1 MLPQDP
7 KLASRK
13 RVPTFWRA
21 VPGFPIFNSNSYLR
35 RPSMKRYTPDML
47 PASGH
52 TRMAEQR
59 IALVTGGNR
68 GIGLEVCRQLA
79 GLGIRV
85 VLGSRDTAR
94 GVAAAGE
101 LVAERLPVEA
111 RHLDVASAKSIS
123 ECMNWLRRDVGRLDI
138 LVNNAGIMIE
148 EGDADPMEEIEI
160 IRETM
165 QTNVYGPF
173 LLSRLAIP
181 VMKSRRYGRIV
192 NLSSG
197 MGSLAE
203 MGAGYIAYRLSKAGI
218 NVVTRVTAA
227 ETEGMGILV
236 NSVDPGWVQTGMGGR
251 GATRTVKKGAE
262 TVVWLATAPDNG
274 PTGAFFRD
282 RKAIAW

>member
-1 MLPQDP
+1 
-7 KLASRK
+7 
-13 RVPTFWRA
+13 
-21 VPGFPIFNSNSYLR
+21 
-35 RPSMKRYTPDML
+35 
-47 PASGH
+47 
-52 TRMAEQR
+52 MAEQR

-79 GLGIRV
+79 ELGIKV
-85 VLGSRDTAR
+85 ILGSRDAAR
-94 GVAAAGE
+94 GVAAAKE
-101 LVAERLPVEA
+101 LVAEGLPVET
-111 RHLDVASAKSIS
+111 RQLDVASAKSIS
-123 ECMNWLRRDVGRLDI
+123 ECMNWVRLNMGRLDI

-181 VMKSRRYGRIV
+181 IMKSRRYGRIV

-218 NVVTRVTAA
+218 NVVTRVIAA

>member
-1 MLPQDP
+1 
-7 KLASRK
+7 
-13 RVPTFWRA
+13 
-21 VPGFPIFNSNSYLR
+21 
-35 RPSMKRYTPDML
+35 
-47 PASGH
+47 
-52 TRMAEQR
+52 MAEQR

-85 VLGSRDTAR
+85 ILGSRDPAR

-111 RHLDVASAKSIS
+111 RQLDVASAKSVS
-123 ECMNWLRRDVGRLDI
+123 ECMNWVRRDVGRLDI

-181 VMKSRRYGRIV
+181 IMKSRRYGRIV

-236 NSVDPGWVQTGMGGR
+236 NSVDPGWVQTAMGGR